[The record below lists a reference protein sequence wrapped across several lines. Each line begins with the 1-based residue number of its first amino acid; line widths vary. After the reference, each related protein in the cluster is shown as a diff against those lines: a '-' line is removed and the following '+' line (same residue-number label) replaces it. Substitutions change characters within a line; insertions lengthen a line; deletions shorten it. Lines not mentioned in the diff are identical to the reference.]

1 MSLVSIVFFLAGR
14 LCCRANF
21 IFAADLTL
29 RGQLKL
35 TCLRHIDYK
44 CNYFLSFLFLTGCS
58 LSIFFGFGSRI
69 TAFIWWICTGKNSLH
84 SQTVVGNEV
93 VHQDEEVGG
102 GGGLAAG
109 AVNPREIW
117 HFQVF
122 KCQFAHSWISN
133 MSQIPILRRTNTRS
147 QDFMAALSI
156 SREQLLGEKWY
167 PQTLCTSP
175 SEQDIF

>member
-1 MSLVSIVFFLAGR
+1 MLSFRAVISYYLILFRPIAALQVAAIKNLFHFYSSPVALGQIYFDLVLVSINHNARYLYPEMD
-14 LCCRANF
+14 
-21 IFAADLTL
+21 I
-29 RGQLKL
+29 
-35 TCLRHIDYK
+35 
-44 CNYFLSFLFLTGCS
+44 
-58 LSIFFGFGSRI
+58 SR
-69 TAFIWWICTGKNSLH
+69 TA
-84 SQTVVGNEV
+84 VGNEV

-102 GGGLAAG
+102 RGGG

-133 MSQIPILRRTNTRS
+133 MSQIHSLGRTNTRS

-156 SREQLLGEKWY
+156 FREQLLGEKWY

-175 SEQDIF
+175 SERDIF